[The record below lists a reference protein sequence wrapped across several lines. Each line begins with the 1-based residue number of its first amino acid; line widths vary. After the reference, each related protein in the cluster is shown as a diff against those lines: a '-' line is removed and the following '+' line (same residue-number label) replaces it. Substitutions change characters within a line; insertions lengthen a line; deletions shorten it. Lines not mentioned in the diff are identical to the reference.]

1 MHVKLGAV
9 CSTDAPPHWAEKVAR
24 RAPRVCHAAASTAT
38 PQLTCTG
45 LACGGDMHRVGM
57 SGLTQCTHMCVS
69 VQAQPSDTLCSAY
82 NTVLPALTSA
92 ADEQCA

>member
-1 MHVKLGAV
+1 MKLGAV
-9 CSTDAPPHWAEKVAR
+9 PHQRTTTLWAEKVAS

>member
-1 MHVKLGAV
+1 MLHVHV
-9 CSTDAPPHWAEKVAR
+9 
-24 RAPRVCHAAASTAT
+24 
-38 PQLTCTG
+38 
-45 LACGGDMHRVGM
+45 RVGM